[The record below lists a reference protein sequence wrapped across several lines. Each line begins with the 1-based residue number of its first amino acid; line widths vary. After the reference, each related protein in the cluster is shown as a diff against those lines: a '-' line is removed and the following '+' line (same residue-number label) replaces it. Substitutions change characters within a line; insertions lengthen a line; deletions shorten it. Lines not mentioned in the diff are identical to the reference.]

1 MVVRCVTF
9 AIELKQSIICSLNDI
24 VLVSFGVRSMHVV
37 FGIKP
42 PQHSYHLFGSWSK
55 LGNKKYNV
63 TLLAGV
69 SILGSIVAHG

>member
-9 AIELKQSIICSLNDI
+9 AIELKQSSICSLNDI

-37 FGIKP
+37 FGVKP
-42 PQHSYHLFGSWSK
+42 PQHSYHLLGSWSK
-55 LGNKKYNV
+55 LGNKRYNV
-63 TLLAGV
+63 TLLTGV

>member
-9 AIELKQSIICSLNDI
+9 AIELKKSSICPLND
-24 VLVSFGVRSMHVV
+24 VLVFLGMRSMHVV

-63 TLLAGV
+63 TLLARV
-69 SILGSIVAHG
+69 LILGSIVAHG